1 MAKYAIIVEKANGN
15 YSAYCPDLPGCIA
28 TGKTEDDT
36 IETMKQAIRSHL
48 QGLEEGNIL
57 LPDVKCTVRQVEV
70 TI

>member
-57 LPDVKCTVRQVEV
+57 LRDVKCTVRQVEV